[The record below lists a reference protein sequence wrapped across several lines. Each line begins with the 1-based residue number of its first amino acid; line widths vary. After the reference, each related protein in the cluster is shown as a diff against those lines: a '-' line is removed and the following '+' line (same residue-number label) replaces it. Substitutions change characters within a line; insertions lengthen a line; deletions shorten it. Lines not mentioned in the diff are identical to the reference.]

1 VETVDVP
8 DSDAYRAR
16 QGVPASLAAC
26 HTAVVDGYVVEG
38 HVPADVIDRLLE
50 ERPHVVGIGVP
61 EMPIGSPGMEIP
73 GRPAEHY
80 NVLAF
85 DRSGATVVYA
95 VR

>member
-1 VETVDVP
+1 METIDVP
-8 DSDAYRAR
+8 DPDVYRASR
-16 QGVPASLAAC
+16 GVPASLAAC

-38 HVPADVIDRLLE
+38 HVPADVIDRLLD
-50 ERPHVVGIGVP
+50 ERPNVVGIAVP
-61 EMPIGSPGMEIP
+61 GMPVGSPGMEMP

-95 VR
+95 TR